1 MVFFQVLTLVSIQT
15 GLHVLFM
22 RKWPRVKLDLAEDTN
37 LKFIMYIISGIN
49 DKCKHEDRYLE
60 C

>member
-1 MVFFQVLTLVSIQT
+1 MWYFSSANIGFYTDS
-15 GLHVLFM
+15 LHVLFM

-37 LKFIMYIISGIN
+37 FYFAVFIISGIN